1 MATKKTTKK
10 ATTKKV
16 VSKKPV
22 AKKTAAK
29 KTTQKKDT
37 HEMAYFWGGLLIAL
51 CGAGAF
57 VVFAFGIGMML

>member
-1 MATKKTTKK
+1 MATKKTAKK
-10 ATTKKV
+10 TTA
-16 VSKKPV
+16 KKPV
-22 AKKTAAK
+22 ARKTAAK
-29 KTTQKKDT
+29 KTTQKKNN